1 MELFSPLYPILDS
14 CLIPNE
20 SRVGF
25 LERLGGELLDAG
37 VTLLQ
42 YRNKSGNDREI
53 LDDAKVLRVA
63 MPYGKCLLILNDRA
77 DLCMLAGLDGVHVG
91 QEDISATSARQI
103 VGEGKIVGIS
113 THNEKQLQAAA
124 LMPVEYIAI
133 GPVFS
138 TGSKANA
145 DPVVGLDGVRLARA
159 STTKH
164 VVAIGGITFEN
175 CRQVREAGADS
186 VALISGVFQSPSGE
200 QPAKVARDF
209 LVRFR

>member
-1 MELFSPLYPILDS
+1 M
-14 CLIPNE
+14 
-20 SRVGF
+20 
-25 LERLGGELLDAG
+25 
-37 VTLLQ
+37 Q

-53 LDDAKVLRVA
+53 IDDAKVLREA

-91 QEDISATSARQI
+91 QDDISAASARRI
-103 VGEGKIVGIS
+103 VGEDKIVGIS
-113 THNEKQLQAAA
+113 THNEKQLQAAT
-124 LMPVEYIAI
+124 LMPVDYIAI

-159 STTKH
+159 STQNRM
-164 VVAIGGITFEN
+164 VAIGGITLEN

-209 LVRFR
+209 LARFR